1 MIALVTSVMEWHTK
15 TIAKYKNEIISS
27 AYAVLM
33 FAVVFTLWSVFSGS
47 HFQWQEIDPISF
59 PDIFHYR
66 FYSALAFIIPGAW
79 LFHKLKFWQ
88 FLYRTS
94 HDWRTFQRD
103 KRDVWKILVGL
114 TFLIALL
121 LVSLLNSVISFLFNI
136 WNLILYLLP
145 PLGISLLLAFLF
157 ILLRKQCKQS

>member
-1 MIALVTSVMEWHTK
+1 MKWHTQ
-15 TIAKYKNEIISS
+15 TLSKYKKEILLST
-27 AYAVLM
+27 VLTIL
-33 FAVVFTLWSVFSGS
+33 FAIVTALWSVFSRS
-47 HFQWQEIDPISF
+47 HFQWKEIDSISF
-59 PDIFHYR
+59 PDILHYR

-79 LFHKLKFWQ
+79 LFHKIKFWQ

-94 HDWRTFQRD
+94 HNWRTFQRD
-103 KRDVWKILVGL
+103 KRNVWKILVGL

-121 LVSLLNSVISFLFNI
+121 LVSLLNNVISFLFNI
-136 WNLILYLLP
+136 WNFILYLLP